1 MELTQDNDTVIR
13 AGTEE
18 TVGKGKA
25 ISRGLIYFITL
36 NRFKYLGL
44 RWAKVVNVLPQQ
56 FDYFLSCLLFFL

>member
-18 TVGKGKA
+18 TVGKA
-25 ISRGLIYFITL
+25 MSRGLIYFITL